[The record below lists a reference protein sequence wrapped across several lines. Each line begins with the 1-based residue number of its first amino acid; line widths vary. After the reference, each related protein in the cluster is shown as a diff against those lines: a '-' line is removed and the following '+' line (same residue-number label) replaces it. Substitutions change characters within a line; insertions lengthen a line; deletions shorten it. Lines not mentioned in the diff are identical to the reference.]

1 MSKTAKVG
9 TLVLVGGEFGHFLV
23 FTMLDLLPF
32 LSTILPII
40 ASSLVILVLSLN
52 LYLKIRR
59 NFPISVN
66 CWFCNSWTKVPYDD
80 RNSFDCPT
88 CSQYNGFTHDG
99 GYNKIIPEQHD
110 EFMNQSTRVKSRKS
124 GASNGLCA
132 LCNNNQQLKVFQ
144 LAHFVPMN
152 EENYDVE
159 IEHFQKQLEK
169 AYKLCKKCDK
179 VLKKTISKQ
188 NAWIFGNRVK
198 DLCHNGIS
206 KIANQFKKETRLSL
220 LRKIDGCL
228 SLVVV
233 LTIIL
238 ITLFGIRGF
247 TRTLA
252 NYMPTACLPIYKNIV
267 SLANTSKLIEVKIFN
282 FTKNLKIEPHFV
294 VSSAG
299 FFSQIIRMFL
309 SQYNTNTK
317 LNQFLCW
324 VILLL
329 ISWLRF
335 NKTYTPY
342 ILFIEAFS
350 CIYLLSTAFTK
361 PEPKKPIP
369 KPTGMRKL
377 VKNLEYT
384 TSDVSDC
391 SDFENIS
398 DKSNSTSLDVP
409 LTTASVLS
417 SSFKTAPDLNKS
429 LNNLTLGFKS
439 PPRPKPV
446 LSPPKF
452 QTVNSWVAGG
462 FWREGDG
469 LVLPP
474 TQRTNLSRCSS
485 ESSGFGSQHEAPFV
499 PKYYEFDRFSQ
510 VSDSRFSPI
519 LFRGVYPKPA
529 FVRLDAYQ
537 RKSPEN
543 WSEKINSQAT
553 QSFRDL
559 SLRSNY

>member
-1 MSKTAKVG
+1 
-9 TLVLVGGEFGHFLV
+9 
-23 FTMLDLLPF
+23 MLDLLPF

-40 ASSLVILVLSLN
+40 ASSLVICVFVVN
-52 LYLKIRR
+52 LYLRIRR
-59 NFPISVN
+59 KFPISVN

-80 RNSFDCPT
+80 RDGFDCPT
-88 CSQYNGFTHDG
+88 CSQYNGFTSDG

-110 EFMNQSTRVKSRKS
+110 EFMNKSTRVKSRKS

-159 IEHFQKQLEK
+159 IEHFQEQLEK

-188 NAWIFGNRVK
+188 NAWIFGNRVR

-206 KIANQFKKETRLSL
+206 KIASQIRKETKLTL
-220 LRKIDGCL
+220 VRKLDGCL
-228 SLVVV
+228 SILCV
-233 LTIIL
+233 LAVIFT
-238 ITLFGIRGF
+238 TLLGIRVF
-247 TRTLA
+247 TRSLSS
-252 NYMPTACLPIYKNIV
+252 YVPTAYLPVYKSV
-267 SLANTSKLIEVKIFN
+267 VALANTSKIIEVKLFP

-294 VSSAG
+294 ISGLG
-299 FFSQIIRMFL
+299 FLFQMIRMCL
-309 SQYNTNTK
+309 SQYNVNTK
-317 LNQFLCW
+317 VNQLLCW

-329 ISWLRF
+329 TSWLRF
-335 NKTYTPY
+335 SKTYTPY

-361 PEPKKPIP
+361 PEPKKPNP

-384 TSDVSDC
+384 TSDISDC
-391 SDFENIS
+391 SDFEDIS
-398 DKSNSTSLDVP
+398 DKSNSSLN
-409 LTTASVLS
+409 TATVLN
-417 SSFKTAPDLNKS
+417 SSFKSAPDLNRS
-429 LNNLTLGFKS
+429 LNNLSLGFKP

-446 LSPPKF
+446 LSPPKL

-462 FWREGDG
+462 FWREGEG
-469 LVLPP
+469 LLLPP
-474 TQRTNLSRCSS
+474 AQRTNLSRCSS
-485 ESSGFGSQHEAPFV
+485 ESSGFGSQLEAPFV
-499 PKYYEFDRFSQ
+499 PKYYEFDRFSH
-510 VSDSRFSPI
+510 VSEPN
-519 LFRGVYPKPA
+519 FRGFHPR
-529 FVRLDAYQ
+529 FDAYQ
-537 RKSPEN
+537 RKSSEN
-543 WSEKINSQAT
+543 WSEKINSQAMM
-553 QSFRDL
+553 SFRDL